1 MITITHSCMYLKENN
16 GGVIERA
23 GESATELSKL
33 GILLDDETDD
43 GTTENNSSTG
53 RATKQ

>member
-1 MITITHSCMYLKENN
+1 MMTITHFCMYLKENN